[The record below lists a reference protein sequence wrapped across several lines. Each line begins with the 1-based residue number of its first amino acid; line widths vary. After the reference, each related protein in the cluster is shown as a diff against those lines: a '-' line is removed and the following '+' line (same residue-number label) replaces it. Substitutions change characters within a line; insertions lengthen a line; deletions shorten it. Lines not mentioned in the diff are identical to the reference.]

1 MFKGSIVALVT
12 PFENGGI
19 HFDGLKKLLEYHEKH
34 KTDAILLSGTTGE
47 SPTLSFDEKIEL
59 FRFGKKNTSVP
70 IIAGTGN
77 YNTQETIEITR
88 EAEKIGVDGALVI
101 TPYYNKPTQ
110 KGLFE
115 HFRTVSDNT
124 KLPIIVYNVPGRTGV
139 SISPDVVGELS
150 KIENIVAIKEASGSL
165 RQCFSIWQKA
175 RKGFTILS
183 GEDGLTI
190 PILSVG
196 GKGVISVTA
205 NIVPELVKQM
215 VDSYLGGDTQKA
227 MELHYKLLPLTD
239 AMFIE
244 TNPIPVKAGL
254 RLMGFDVGP
263 LRLPL
268 VDPEKRSLEVI
279 KGEIERI
286 GRRIVQ

>member
-12 PFENGGI
+12 PFKNGGI
-19 HFDGLKKLLEYHEKH
+19 NYDGLKKLLEYHEKH
-34 KTDAILLSGTTGE
+34 KTDAVLLSGTTGE

-59 FRFGKKNTSVP
+59 FRFGKKNTSIP

-77 YNTQETIEITR
+77 YNTQETIEMTR

-115 HFRTVSDNT
+115 HFRAVADNT

-215 VDSYLGGDTQKA
+215 VDTYLGGDTQKA

-244 TNPIPVKAGL
+244 TNPIPVKTGL

-268 VDPEKRSLEVI
+268 VDPEEESLKVI
-279 KGEIERI
+279 KGEIEKI
-286 GRRIVQ
+286 GRSIVQ